1 MRAIAENTYILMM
14 FLAYL
19 LRRAGTFSMDEKVKM
34 IEFLS
39 YMATHPDTR
48 IEGLGGAETLL
59 GEVTRSLP
67 SRVDRLSAPSQVA
80 KTPEC
85 SLHL

>member
-48 IEGLGGAETLL
+48 IVGHEGVRTLL
-59 GEVTRSLP
+59 GEVMQCQPLQ
-67 SRVDRLSAPSQVA
+67 VGRLSAPSQAA
-80 KTPEC
+80 KNPEC
-85 SLHL
+85 SLRL

>member
-48 IEGLGGAETLL
+48 IVGHEGAETLL

-85 SLHL
+85 SLRL

>member
-48 IEGLGGAETLL
+48 IAGHEGAGTLL
-59 GEVTRSLP
+59 GEVMRSQPL
-67 SRVDRLSAPSQVA
+67 RVDHLSAPSRVA

-85 SLHL
+85 SLRL